1 MRQKKSDSKDE
12 PQKTVK
18 GTEHEF
24 KLDWGEQN
32 SGKCKSV
39 LCVLEVETGDVKVL
53 DTIPDHVFPGQAVW
67 GPSDNEIVFTGW
79 NTEPF
84 KLGVIYCPIRDSSIY
99 CLNLESGSLK
109 KLSEEGRSARNP
121 CFNLDYSKL
130 VYLDNEI
137 GGPHIQC
144 SRLMMYT
151 LKNQKLSTVIDIV
164 RNPTGDDFPG
174 VFALNFPDR
183 CWAVD
188 NKRLVMNTGWRSS
201 LAAIVVNTET
211 KSVTRMKSDHN
222 GNYMILDVYKDRIVI
237 QCSSPIIQPYFC
249 IGELPQEG
257 SEAKIS
263 LDNVDGDPVINDSY
277 TWEIIK
283 HVPTSDRSHPKY
295 GNQEYESVFLCPKV
309 VPSGAKPPLVLFPH
323 GGPHSVITTDYTI
336 YTAGMSL
343 CGFAVLMVNYRG
355 SVGFGEDFIRSL
367 PGFVGD
373 QDVKDV
379 KTAADDVVKSN
390 RVDGNK
396 IAVFGGSHGGFL
408 TTHLIGQ
415 YPDLYKAACCR
426 NPVTN
431 IPAMFGVS
439 DIPDWCFC
447 ESGFEFKHKSLADE
461 NVLKDAWKKSPL
473 QYVDQVKTPIIVM
486 LGCGDRR
493 VPPKQGEE
501 YYKALK
507 ARDVKCRLIAYE
519 GNCHPI
525 IKVDSEADA
534 FVNMMDWFTQNLDI
548 TDI

>member
-1 MRQKKSDSKDE
+1 MVYICKTSSLADDVMILWNKESPSGKLRAIASKFTPKKGGDDKYFIEIWNDNFRQLNVDILSQEKHDKLYEPDVTFSCFEWSPSEKYLLYLAEKKEPKAVSYFETKKSDSKDE

-53 DTIPDHVFPGQAVW
+53 DTIPDHVFPGQ
-67 GPSDNEIVFTGW
+67 
-79 NTEPF
+79 
-84 KLGVIYCPIRDSSIY
+84 
-99 CLNLESGSLK
+99 
-109 KLSEEGRSARNP
+109 
-121 CFNLDYSKL
+121 
-130 VYLDNEI
+130 
-137 GGPHIQC
+137 
-144 SRLMMYT
+144 YT

-174 VFALNFPDR
+174 VFALSFPER

-201 LAAIVVNTET
+201 L
-211 KSVTRMKSDHN
+211 
-222 GNYMILDVYKDRIVI
+222 
-237 QCSSPIIQPYFC
+237 C

-263 LDNVDGDPVINDSY
+263 LDNLDGDPVINDSY

-323 GGPHSVITTDYTI
+323 
-336 YTAGMSL
+336 
-343 CGFAVLMVNYRG
+343 VNYRG

-379 KTAADDVVKSN
+379 KN
-390 RVDGNK
+390 
-396 IAVFGGSHGGFL
+396 IIYLFHGIL
-408 TTHLIGQ
+408 VT
-415 YPDLYKAACCR
+415 Y
-426 NPVTN
+426 NPVATGRTHN
-431 IPAMFGVS
+431 
-439 DIPDWCFC
+439 
-447 ESGFEFKHKSLADE
+447 
-461 NVLKDAWKKSPL
+461 
-473 QYVDQVKTPIIVM
+473 
-486 LGCGDRR
+486 
-493 VPPKQGEE
+493 
-501 YYKALK
+501 
-507 ARDVKCRLIAYE
+507 
-519 GNCHPI
+519 
-525 IKVDSEADA
+525 
-534 FVNMMDWFTQNLDI
+534 
-548 TDI
+548 